1 MEHRQTTQK
10 LREEVVSKD
19 EKIKHLEKQEIMR
32 QVEKSQTQELQNQI
46 YLQKERLTSVQTDR
60 DLVVTEK
67 QMLIDSVQTKEQII

>member
-1 MEHRQTTQK
+1 
-10 LREEVVSKD
+10 
-19 EKIKHLEKQEIMR
+19 MR